1 MKFLVIMRPN
11 GSDHSA
17 GKDTKSHT
25 AALKKA
31 IKDGTVEAA
40 YAFIGGGCAYVVKAK
55 DTYELAGKVRF
66 NPLFA
71 SCHVDVIPVADAVDS
86 LDAAHRNSGGG
97 ASKKK

>member
-31 IKDGTVEAA
+31 IKEGVVEAA

-66 NPLFA
+66 NPIFEA
-71 SCHVDVIPVADAVDS
+71 SHVDVIPVADAVDF
-86 LDAAHRNSGGG
+86 LDSAARHASGGG
-97 ASKKK
+97 AKKK